1 MMACMHRPIMLRILS
16 LMGCIL
22 KSRPRHPYYAF
33 SHSRVLHFGV
43 NKITKTIS
51 IMILLDST
59 KPVTSLAPEATDAP
73 DTTESVGITA
83 DLYQIA
89 LGLIVSILSDD
100 FSSRFTAEEETSLRR
115 TRQRLFLWGDGHSI
129 LAGRMDEALEQATDL
144 RRIVIATLRSII
156 KLVYLGL

>member
-1 MMACMHRPIMLRILS
+1 MCSRT
-16 LMGCIL
+16 L
-22 KSRPRHPYYAF
+22 KS
-33 SHSRVLHFGV
+33 LHFGV

-51 IMILLDST
+51 IMMLLDSK
-59 KPVTSLAPEATDAP
+59 KPVTSLTPEATDAP
-73 DTTESVGITA
+73 DTTGSVGITA

-100 FSSRFTAEEETSLRR
+100 FSSRFTVEEETSLRR

-144 RRIVIATLRSII
+144 RSIVIATLRSII
-156 KLVYLGL
+156 KLVYLGLWFHSTRKTYTDIGLSLSRPICQPNQVP